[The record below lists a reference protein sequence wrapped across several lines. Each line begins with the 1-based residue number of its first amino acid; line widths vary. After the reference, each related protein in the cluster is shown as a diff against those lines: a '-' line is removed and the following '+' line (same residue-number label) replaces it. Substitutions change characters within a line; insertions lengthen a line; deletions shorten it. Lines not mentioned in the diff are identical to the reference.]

1 MSLQTDLLNESTVV
15 VMPDS
20 TYRRQG
26 RHIIIAQM
34 ESIVPLHSVMDPSIW
49 GGGNSEYTWKRVQQ
63 YFSRRPEARNGLVP
77 QHYYCEYL
85 YDDYVVYVGCPL
97 SNKSWFLQMAVAA
110 GVLPVQYGD
119 DILIVL
125 QENYSVENVERR
137 LWKILSNSTLT
148 PLMRLFDIPKERVL
162 FYENLVN
169 REAVIGPDWP
179 FRWREPTFL
188 DPIQLM
194 LVLKEYEKR

>member
-1 MSLQTDLLNESTVV
+1 MFAAGYFVTFKGFRTMSSNPDVTNAGLELFWTYCSLNTVLMTV
-15 VMPDS
+15 
-20 TYRRQG
+20 
-26 RHIIIAQM
+26 
-34 ESIVPLHSVMDPSIW
+34 
-49 GGGNSEYTWKRVQQ
+49 
-63 YFSRRPEARNGLVP
+63 
-77 QHYYCEYL
+77 
-85 YDDYVVYVGCPL
+85 
-97 SNKSWFLQMAVAA
+97 AVAA